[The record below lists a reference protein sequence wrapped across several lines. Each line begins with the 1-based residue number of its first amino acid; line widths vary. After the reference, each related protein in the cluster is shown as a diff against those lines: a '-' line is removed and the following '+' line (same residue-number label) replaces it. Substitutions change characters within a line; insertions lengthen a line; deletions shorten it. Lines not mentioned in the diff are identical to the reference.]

1 MERTVPGTEVNGK
14 PTWRVRQAS
23 GNVFTCRELTTL
35 QRWIV
40 ERKVARDDEISA
52 DGERWKRL
60 GNIAELA
67 SFFQVV
73 EEAQR
78 SRSSPALT
86 PLPMPPVLYVP
97 TPPRGVPPPAPP
109 AFAAPPP
116 DPAWLPPTLGGTG
129 TLGAPVEH
137 EVDLGLDLDG
147 PPPARP
153 AARRWPFVAAIV
165 AAAGASAVAGALAV
179 PHLFPADPP
188 PVPPPPRPPA
198 AVQPAVQAVAP
209 PPPPAPAVAAPPA
222 APPTPAPAEP
232 AAKPKPPPTPKALL
246 ERARKLLGSG
256 NAEAALDLFGRVAS
270 EDPSNA
276 EALSGRGLCY
286 LDLEKWAPAEESF
299 RSALRAAPDQPE
311 AMLGLAETYRF
322 QGKKAE
328 ATSQYERYLAR
339 HPDGEEAEVAKN
351 ALIELRK

>member
-40 ERKVARDDEISA
+40 ERKVVRDDEISA

-73 EEAQR
+73 EEAER

-86 PLPMPPVLYVP
+86 PLPMPQVLYVP
-97 TPPRGVPPPAPP
+97 TPALAAPRVEPAPLP
-109 AFAAPPP
+109 A
-116 DPAWLPPTLGGTG
+116 TLGGDPSLV
-129 TLGAPVEH
+129 TLEH
-137 EVDLGLDLDG
+137 EVDLGLDLDA

-153 AARRWPFVAAIV
+153 APRRWPFIV
-165 AAAGASAVAGALAV
+165 GIAAAAGASAVIGALAV
-179 PHLFPADPP
+179 PRLFPAAPP
-188 PVPPPPRPPA
+188 PAPQAPPPPA
-198 AVQPAVQAVAP
+198 AVQPVVEAVAVPVPPPQPAAAPAAAP
-209 PPPPAPAVAAPPA
+209 PPPAVAAEAAPA
-222 APPTPAPAEP
+222 AAPEP
-232 AAKPKPPPTPKALL
+232 EARPKPPPPTPKALIG
-246 ERARKLLGSG
+246 RARRLLGSG
-256 NAEAALDLFGRVAS
+256 NARAALDLFGRVAS

-328 ATSQYERYLAR
+328 AIPQYERYLAR